1 MQNRGRV
8 IVIEGSPDEGE
19 LVCAALS
26 DEAFQPILCGTAAE
40 GLSAA
45 ADGRPVGVIIDWGLP
60 DRPGVEICREL
71 RGKDPLLAIMFL
83 SDRSDEATMAR
94 GLDAGADDFVVKPF
108 RRTELIARFEAH
120 VRKAGAAIQIVRAA
134 PAASGPPASSTSFR
148 FGEVEVDLAAR
159 EVRVAGQPVG
169 LGPLEFKLVEYLCQN
184 AGVAIS
190 RDQIMSQVYGYEADI
205 STERVDLL
213 ARRVRAKLGEGP
225 SRGGHLVAVPGYGYR
240 WERRRRDDSSAAL
253 PTA

>member
-1 MQNRGRV
+1 
-8 IVIEGSPDEGE
+8 
-19 LVCAALS
+19 
-26 DEAFQPILCGTAAE
+26 
-40 GLSAA
+40 
-45 ADGRPVGVIIDWGLP
+45 
-60 DRPGVEICREL
+60 
-71 RGKDPLLAIMFL
+71 
-83 SDRSDEATMAR
+83 MAR
-94 GLDAGADDFVVKPF
+94 ALDAVADDFVAKPF
-108 RRTELIARFEAH
+108 RLTELIARLEAH
-120 VRKAGAAIQIVRAA
+120 VLKAYAAIPLIRGAATA
-134 PAASGPPASSTSFR
+134 PTSSANGLR

-159 EVRVAGQPVG
+159 EVRVAGEAVG

-240 WERRRRDDSSAAL
+240 WERRRRDDGNSN
-253 PTA
+253 